1 MPLSPCSRFLCCLLW
16 QSVFLTYGPISG
28 AWALRRRPDPTSKPT
43 AAGDVLL
50 QIQSEKNPAIH
61 SGYAV
66 IHSTYGGDA
75 MKVILRETIEPL
87 GIAGAEVDVKKGYAR
102 NYLVP
107 QGKAVYATPQNRKFM
122 EQQRAKID
130 LQIARERKMAEELAQ
145 RLDGVVCRIQAKAAD
160 ETRLYGSVS
169 TRDIADALGAQGIE
183 VPKRMILLKNPIKE
197 VGTYQVPIRVY

>member
-1 MPLSPCSRFLCCLLW
+1 
-16 QSVFLTYGPISG
+16 
-28 AWALRRRPDPTSKPT
+28 
-43 AAGDVLL
+43 
-50 QIQSEKNPAIH
+50 
-61 SGYAV
+61 
-66 IHSTYGGDA
+66 

-197 VGTYQVPIRVY
+197 VGTYQVPVRVYKDLEPEITVEVTRT